1 MGAGYKRWGDRLRR
15 EEAGVGGGGAGR
27 YMAVRRR
34 RKEAG
39 GPLEK
44 LRGAN
49 AE

>member
-1 MGAGYKRWGDRLRR
+1 MGAGYKRWGGSIEKRR
-15 EEAGVGGGGAGR
+15 GGGRRAGR
-27 YMAVRRR
+27 YMALRRR